1 VRAGTDRFEHCRTV
15 LKNGE
20 DDDGHVREPFLDAAR
35 ALATAEARQVE
46 VHEDQVPPGVFAAI
60 EDRIQLGQRGG
71 GGLERADQ
79 LEILRVA
86 EEHLETGA
94 VAGVILNGHD
104 ADHTYTPGTGS
115 ERPGWRYRPAAA
127 ARPTRSCRRPRPS
140 EAAPPG
146 EPPGRGAGDREG
158 EREGRAAARLRAP
171 VDRRADL
178 LGSLPHPVE
187 APAPPSVAG
196 LGVVH
201 PDAVVAHGELP
212 APAAPAREGED
223 DAPGSGVTGRV
234 VERFQPDPQE
244 VAAERQRQLRC
255 GPLARG
261 TETELDIVAREE
273 AFTVFHET
281 AGQLLEGR
289 GARVQRPDGIGER
302 APQLLRSAGDLL
314 GDPALL

>member
-1 VRAGTDRFEHCRTV
+1 VRAGTDRFEHGRTV

-115 ERPGWRYRPAAA
+115 ERSRMKIPDRRSRPPDTIMPSAAA
-127 ARPTRSCRRPRPS
+127 V
-140 EAAPPG
+140 G
-146 EPPGRGAGDREG
+146 
-158 EREGRAAARLRAP
+158 GRA
-171 VDRRADL
+171 
-178 LGSLPHPVE
+178 
-187 APAPPSVAG
+187 
-196 LGVVH
+196 
-201 PDAVVAHGELP
+201 
-212 APAAPAREGED
+212 
-223 DAPGSGVTGRV
+223 TGR
-234 VERFQPDPQE
+234 
-244 VAAERQRQLRC
+244 
-255 GPLARG
+255 
-261 TETELDIVAREE
+261 
-273 AFTVFHET
+273 T
-281 AGQLLEGR
+281 AGPRRR
-289 GARVQRPDGIGER
+289 G
-302 APQLLRSAGDLL
+302 S
-314 GDPALL
+314 

>member
-1 VRAGTDRFEHCRTV
+1 VPDEVEDRARDRCRERRTAGHHRTQLGKEFVGGRPLEEVAVRAGTDRFEHGRTV

-140 EAAPPG
+140 E
-146 EPPGRGAGDREG
+146 
-158 EREGRAAARLRAP
+158 
-171 VDRRADL
+171 
-178 LGSLPHPVE
+178 
-187 APAPPSVAG
+187 
-196 LGVVH
+196 
-201 PDAVVAHGELP
+201 
-212 APAAPAREGED
+212 
-223 DAPGSGVTGRV
+223 
-234 VERFQPDPQE
+234 
-244 VAAERQRQLRC
+244 
-255 GPLARG
+255 
-261 TETELDIVAREE
+261 
-273 AFTVFHET
+273 
-281 AGQLLEGR
+281 
-289 GARVQRPDGIGER
+289 
-302 APQLLRSAGDLL
+302 
-314 GDPALL
+314 